1 MSSRRLV
8 RVAEV
13 LKNELARLIARE
25 RALEG
30 SLVTITSVEVTPDLK
45 QAFIYVSKLNDEWRE
60 EDILSALGN
69 LKSDWQKEIGR
80 QLRTKFTPRLT
91 YRFDDAQQRGDR
103 VMQIL
108 NSIEVPPEKA

>member
-1 MSSRRLV
+1 MISRRLI

-25 RALEG
+25 G
-30 SLVTITSVEVTPDLK
+30 SLDGSLLTITSIEVTPDMK
-45 QAFIYVSKLNDEWRE
+45 QAFVYVSKLNEEWRE
-60 EDILSALGN
+60 EDILSILGN
-69 LKSDWQKEIGR
+69 LKNEWQKTLGH

-108 NSIEVPPEKA
+108 SSIEIPPEK